1 MDKEVN
7 GKNSCSAS
15 PSSES
20 CSNSNYKK
28 VAKAEMLGYPS
39 VKEMN
44 SLFSKLNKDKQ
55 KAAILSLIPPY
66 SKSFISK
73 SHQIP
78 ILLDLFDSEN
88 IKLTYPDLMKKCLET
103 EISISGEELKAIKKI
118 QEINQAELHF
128 SDIELDVLELLRA
141 SQLLTQILPNQHRPS
156 SSPFIT
162 PSCLNLTTVQLIMV
176 ISTTRKQ

>member
-20 CSNSNYKK
+20 CSNSNHKK

-156 SSPFIT
+156 SSPFVT

-176 ISTTRKQ
+176 ISTKRKQ

>member
-1 MDKEVN
+1 
-7 GKNSCSAS
+7 
-15 PSSES
+15 
-20 CSNSNYKK
+20 
-28 VAKAEMLGYPS
+28 MLGYPS

-103 EISISGEELKAIKKI
+103 EISISGEELKAI
-118 QEINQAELHF
+118 
-128 SDIELDVLELLRA
+128 
-141 SQLLTQILPNQHRPS
+141 
-156 SSPFIT
+156 
-162 PSCLNLTTVQLIMV
+162 
-176 ISTTRKQ
+176 